1 MQHSIAQFATAMQQ
15 LCYYESVLDGAQPD
29 YAVQEDM
36 WRTQVEEAARV
47 RGRRSLSVSV
57 CLYLSLS
64 VCLCPSI
71 SIYLCLSLSV
81 SDSLNLCLTA
91 ARRVRHNRS
100 SAIAS

>member
-47 RGRRSLSVSV
+47 RGA
-57 CLYLSLS
+57 
-64 VCLCPSI
+64 
-71 SIYLCLSLSV
+71 LCLSLSV
-81 SDSLNLCLTA
+81 SVRLSVCLCVCVSVCVSLSFC
-91 ARRVRHNRS
+91 
-100 SAIAS
+100 I